1 MSESIAIT
9 RARDR
14 FPARRC
20 LLLAVVSIA
29 VLGAPGAAEARSK
42 AKPARASA
50 QQVSAPVLPAKA
62 TLAAATSATLRTAN
76 GSATSKSIVEVPTG
90 SILGG
95 ITIGKAPAPATA
107 DVVVEPVPVIAP
119 QRPKDWY
126 PENHSYLRPY
136 HYKWRY
142 WTPG

>member
-1 MSESIAIT
+1 
-9 RARDR
+9 
-14 FPARRC
+14 
-20 LLLAVVSIA
+20 VST
-29 VLGAPGAAEARSK
+29 
-42 AKPARASA
+42 
-50 QQVSAPVLPAKA
+50 PVLPAKA
-62 TLAAATSATLRTAN
+62 TLAAATSATLRTTN

-95 ITIGKAPAPATA
+95 ITVGKAPTAATA
-107 DVVVEPVPVIAP
+107 DVVVEPVPAIAP